1 MRPPRLRAGDTLALV
16 APAGPV
22 PAELLEKALPVLHG
36 WGVEVRV
43 GPCVRAEPGT
53 PRYLSAPDA
62 ARAAEFTEA
71 WLDPGVRCVMAA
83 RGGYGVQRMLDLVDW
98 AALRAAGP
106 KVLAGSS
113 DATAL
118 HRAVDVHLGLSTL
131 FAPLPATT
139 LFDDFAHAHLRQAL
153 FEPERNVVLRGGSA
167 LVPGRASGR
176 LTGGNLSLLA
186 AGLGT
191 PEQGSARDAVVLLED
206 VTEHVYR
213 LDRML
218 TQLLR
223 AGWFAGVRG
232 IVLGSWTSCGDPAQV
247 RALMLDRLGPLGVPI
262 VEEFGFGHV
271 PSSPTLPL
279 GVPVTLDADLGTLTF
294 DSPAL
299 T

>member
-22 PAELLEKALPVLHG
+22 PADLLEKALPVLRG
-36 WGVEVRV
+36 WGVEVRI
-43 GPCVRAEPGT
+43 GPCVRSSPGV
-53 PRYLSAPDA
+53 PPYLSGTDA

-71 WLDPGVRCVMAA
+71 WLDPGVRCVLAA

-113 DATAL
+113 DITAL

-131 FAPLPATT
+131 FSPMPASV
-139 LFDDFAHAHLRQAL
+139 LFDDFAVEHLRRSL
-153 FEPERNVVLRGGSA
+153 FEPELNRVVRGGSA
-167 LVPGRASGR
+167 LVPGRASGV
-176 LTGGNLSLLA
+176 LTGGNLSMLA
-186 AGLGT
+186 SGIGT
-191 PEQGSARDAVVLLED
+191 PEHGSARDTIVLLED
-206 VTEHVYR
+206 VTESVYR
-213 LDRML
+213 LDRLL

-223 AGWFAGVRG
+223 SGWFAGVRG
-232 IVLGSWTSCGDPAQV
+232 IVLGSWAACGAAAEV
-247 RALMLDRLGPLGVPI
+247 RALMVDRLVPLGVPL

-271 PSSPTLPL
+271 ASSPTLPL